1 MSSVYTFGGNLY
13 SGSPIWSAINNM
25 SGGGAQRQDTIDLMV
40 KRGYLQPLAA
50 QPTQQNSTAG
60 NNRQPFQPNQ
70 FTQSQLAG
78 MGAAPQWMMDA
89 YTNKIGQMGGNA
101 NLPPFAVTQSGFPGQ
116 AGKPGLPSAPTGTVG
131 GTNG

>member
-1 MSSVYTFGGNLY
+1 MAYLDNFQRVNNPFTGVNALWPSLNIQPKGVPMASGN
-13 SGSPIWSAINNM
+13 SGPNM
-25 SGGGAQRQDTIDLMV
+25 STPNRGAFT
-40 KRGYLQPLAA
+40 
-50 QPTQQNSTAG
+50 
-60 NNRQPFQPNQ
+60 PNQ
-70 FTQSQLAG
+70 FTSAQLAG

-89 YTNKIGQMGGNA
+89 YTNKIGKMGGNA